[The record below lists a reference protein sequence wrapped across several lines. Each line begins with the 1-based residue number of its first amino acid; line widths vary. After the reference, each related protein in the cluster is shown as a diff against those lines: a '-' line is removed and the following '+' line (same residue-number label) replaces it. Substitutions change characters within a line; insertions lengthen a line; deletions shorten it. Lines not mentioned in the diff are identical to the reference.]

1 MTERERFERVVR
13 TRQRAHRTFF
23 ERPHLSRRCFFR
35 DSLTGLAGSFLWG
48 VPAVGETESAG
59 TVRTRNT
66 ARNVIFVFLRG
77 APSHVDTFDFKY
89 LQGVTP
95 SELQPETFGGVTV
108 PMALLGNTSRVL
120 DKIAIIRSGLAWARA
135 HPLAQSWVQIGRNPT
150 SAIGGIAP
158 HIGSVVAL
166 EKERERRQDDALPGF
181 VALRAGN
188 IAGSGYFPPRFGPL
202 RVQPSSEGLQAA
214 DHPRGEGVFR
224 RRWAILDEMEAGFRS
239 GNAPFGERAA
249 GLSGMYTDA
258 RRLMFNPAV
267 SAAFSYTDEEHA
279 RYGATMFGDAVLTAR
294 KILEQ
299 DQGTRFIQVE
309 LDGWDHHTDIYGTQ
323 DDDTEGTIYSRTAAF
338 DPAFAA
344 LIEDLDASGRLGET
358 LVLVCGEFGR
368 TPGPLS
374 SARHGRD
381 HYLQMF
387 FVLAGGGIKGGTLVG
402 ATNDVGGRGPG
413 SFTTEF
419 GWSREREIR
428 PEDIE
433 ATVYSALGIDWTK
446 VRLDDPLGRGF
457 RYVPLS
463 DEDAYAP
470 VDELWG

>member
-48 VPAVGETESAG
+48 VPAVGETVSAG
-59 TVRTRNT
+59 TVMTRNT

-95 SELQPETFGGVTV
+95 PDLQPDTFGGVTV

-166 EKERERRQDDALPGF
+166 EKERERRQDQALPGF

-188 IAGSGYFPPRFGPL
+188 IAGSGYFPPRYGPL
-202 RVQPSSEGLQAA
+202 RVQPSTEGLQAA
-214 DHPRGEGVFR
+214 DHPLGEGVFR

-249 GLSGMYTDA
+249 GLSGIYADA

-299 DQGTRFIQVE
+299 DQGARFIQVE
-309 LDGWDHHTDIYGTQ
+309 LGGWDHHTDIYGTQ
-323 DDDTEGTIYSRTAAF
+323 DDDTEGSIYSRTAAF

-344 LIEDLDASGRLGET
+344 LIEDLDASGHLDET

-387 FVLAGGGIKGGTLVG
+387 FVLAGGGIKGGTVVG
-402 ATNDVGGRGPG
+402 ATNDLGGRGPG

>member
-1 MTERERFERVVR
+1 MTERERFERVVH
-13 TRQRAHRTFF
+13 RQQRSHPTFF
-23 ERPHLSRRCFFR
+23 ERPHLTRRCFFR
-35 DSLTGLAGSFLWG
+35 DSLTGLAGSFLLG
-48 VPAVGETESAG
+48 VPAVGETVSAG
-59 TVRTRNT
+59 SVLTQNT

-95 SELQPETFGGVTV
+95 PEFEPETFGGVTV

-135 HPLAQSWVQIGRNPT
+135 HPLAQSWVQAGRDPT
-150 SAIGGIAP
+150 SVTGQIAP

-166 EKERERRQDDALPGF
+166 EKERERTQHQTLPGF
-181 VALRAGN
+181 IALRAGN
-188 IAGSGYFPPRFGPL
+188 IVGSGYFPPRFGPL
-202 RVQPSSEGLQAA
+202 RVEPSTEGLQIL
-214 DHPRGEGVFR
+214 DHPRGQEVFR

-249 GLSGMYTDA
+249 GLSGMYADA
-258 RRLMFNPAV
+258 RRMMFNPAV

-279 RYGATMFGDAVLTAR
+279 RYGATSFGDAMLTAR
-294 KILEQ
+294 KIIEQ

-309 LDGWDHHTDIYGTQ
+309 LNGWDHHTDIYGTQ
-323 DDDTEGTIYSRTAAF
+323 DDDTEGTIYSRTAVF

-344 LIEDLDASGRLGET
+344 LIEDLDASGRLDET
-358 LVLVCGEFGR
+358 LVLACGEFGR

-374 SARHGRD
+374 STRHGRD

-387 FVLAGGGIKGGTLVG
+387 FVLAGGGIKGGTVVG
-402 ATNDVGGRGPG
+402 STNDLGGRGPG

-419 GWSREREIR
+419 GWSRQREIR

-433 ATVYSALGIDWTK
+433 ATVYSALGIDWTT

-463 DEDAYAP
+463 DEDAYGP
-470 VDELWG
+470 VDELWA

>member
-1 MTERERFERVVR
+1 M
-13 TRQRAHRTFF
+13 
-23 ERPHLSRRCFFR
+23 
-35 DSLTGLAGSFLWG
+35 G
-48 VPAVGETESAG
+48 VPAVAETLSAG
-59 TVRTRNT
+59 SVVPRNT

-77 APSHVDTFDFKY
+77 APSHVDTFDFKN

-95 SELQPETFGGVTV
+95 PELQPETFGEVTV

-120 DKIAIIRSGLAWARA
+120 GKLAIIRSGVAWARA
-135 HPLAQSWVQIGRNPT
+135 HPLAQSWVQIGRDPT
-150 SAIGGIAP
+150 SVTGGIAP
-158 HIGSVVAL
+158 NIGSVVAL
-166 EKERERRQDDALPGF
+166 EKERERRQDQTLPGF

-188 IAGSGYFPPRFGPL
+188 IVGSGYFPSRFGPL
-202 RVQPSSEGLQAA
+202 RVEPSTEGLRIL
-214 DHPRGEGVFR
+214 DHPEGQEVFQ
-224 RRWAILDEMEAGFRS
+224 RRWALLDEMEAGFRS
-239 GNAPFGERAA
+239 GNAPFGKRAA
-249 GLSGMYTDA
+249 GLSGMYADA
-258 RRLMFNPAV
+258 RRMMFNPAV
-267 SAAFSYTDEEHA
+267 SAAFGYTEEEHL
-279 RYGATMFGDAVLTAR
+279 RYGATSFGDAMLTAR
-294 KILEQ
+294 KIVEQ

-309 LDGWDHHTDIYGTQ
+309 LSGWDHHTDIYGTQ
-323 DDDTEGTIYSRTAAF
+323 EDDTEGTIYSRTAAF

-344 LIEDLDASGRLGET
+344 LIEDLDASGRLDET
-358 LVLVCGEFGR
+358 LVLACGEFGR

-374 SARHGRD
+374 SVRHGRD

-387 FVLAGGGIKGGTLVG
+387 YVLAGGGIKGGTVIG
-402 ATNDVGGRGPG
+402 STNDVGGRGPG

-419 GWSREREIR
+419 GWSRDREIR

-470 VDELWG
+470 VDELWA